1 MIPQLNYKYAAFSLK
16 IKKGI
21 YCECGLCTQQYM
33 AELKNGAMH
42 IFVFQLY
49 IGLLGCGADLPL
61 EIKLS
66 LNEMLISNQ
75 PKY

>member
-1 MIPQLNYKYAAFSLK
+1 
-16 IKKGI
+16 
-21 YCECGLCTQQYM
+21 M

-42 IFVFQLY
+42 IFVLQLY

-66 LNEMLISNQ
+66 LNEMLITNQ